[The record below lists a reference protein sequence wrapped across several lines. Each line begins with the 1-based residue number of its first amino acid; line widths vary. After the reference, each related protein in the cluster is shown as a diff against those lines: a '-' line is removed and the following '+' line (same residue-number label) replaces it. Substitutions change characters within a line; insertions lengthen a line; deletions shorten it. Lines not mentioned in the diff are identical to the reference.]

1 MPVRIVQTYKN
12 CFKERQFQL
21 VEKPYICFASGGFV
35 PWTPNGALP
44 VPRWGPWWPQDPH
57 LAWGPSA
64 PSATYFLSFSYF
76 KSFWQPC
83 KYLSTRCPGAFLF
96 PIYKELRIIVVL
108 WYSQRTRNHHGP
120 SLASYTEFCLYY
132 NMFLTTEISC
142 KR

>member
-1 MPVRIVQTYKN
+1 MLHGEAISAGGKTLHLF
-12 CFKERQFQL
+12 CFRGLCPLDLQWGAACTL
-21 VEKPYICFASGGFV
+21 L
-35 PWTPNGALP
+35 GAL
-44 VPRWGPWWPQDPH
+44 VAPRPPTWH
-57 LAWGPSA
+57 WGPSA

-83 KYLSTRCPGAFLF
+83 KYLSTRYPGAFLF
-96 PIYKELRIIVVL
+96 PIYKELRITVVL